1 MYQTILVMIFI
12 SYPNN
17 RWRFI
22 KSLKSSFLVLS
33 SEKIKQIKQ
42 TKSKQIFE
50 ESKQRAD

>member
-1 MYQTILVMIFI
+1 MYQNILVMIFI
-12 SYPNN
+12 SYPNH

-22 KSLKSSFLVLS
+22 QSLQSSFLSVS

-50 ESKQRAD
+50 DSKQTAD